1 MTDKRFHGKEF
12 ETGTT
17 PEGNPQEQLHS
28 SKKSGGFLEF
38 LIILLVTFALVFGFV
53 RPFVVEAFYIP
64 TESMVPTLEIGDR
77 VFVNKFVYRFSQP
90 ERGNVVVFKSVEGD
104 GEELIKRI
112 VGVPGD
118 EIRVRNGVLF
128 VNNERWEESYV
139 NDAFPDSS
147 YYGPV
152 RVPAGEVFVM
162 GDNRGN
168 SRDSRF
174 FGPIPIESIEG
185 KAFMVFWPPP
195 HVGLL

>member
-1 MTDKRFHGKEF
+1 MTDKHFHKRGF
-12 ETGTT
+12 EKGTT
-17 PEGNPQEQLHS
+17 PEGNQEQLHS

-104 GEELIKRI
+104 GDTLIKRI

-139 NDAFPDSS
+139 NDAFPDTS

-152 RVPAGEVFVM
+152 RVPPGEVFVM

-185 KAFMVFWPPP
+185 KAFAIFWPPS
-195 HVGLL
+195 HIGLL

>member
-1 MTDKRFHGKEF
+1 MTDKHFHERGF

-17 PEGNPQEQLHS
+17 PEEHPGPRS

-38 LIILLVTFALVFGFV
+38 LIIFLVTFALVFGFV

-64 TESMVPTLEIGDR
+64 TESMVPTLEVGDR
-77 VFVNKFVYRFSQP
+77 VFVNKFVYRFAGP
-90 ERGNVVVFKSVEGD
+90 ERGDVVVFKSVED
-104 GEELIKRI
+104 GEEELIKRV

-118 EIRVRNGVLF
+118 EVMVRNGVLF
-128 VNNERWEESYV
+128 VNDQRWEESYV
-139 NDAFPDSS
+139 NGELRDGSFF
-147 YYGPV
+147 GPMT
-152 RVPAGEVFVM
+152 VPEGKVFVM

-174 FGPIPIESIEG
+174 FGPVSMENIEG
-185 KAFMVFWPPP
+185 KAFVIFWPPS